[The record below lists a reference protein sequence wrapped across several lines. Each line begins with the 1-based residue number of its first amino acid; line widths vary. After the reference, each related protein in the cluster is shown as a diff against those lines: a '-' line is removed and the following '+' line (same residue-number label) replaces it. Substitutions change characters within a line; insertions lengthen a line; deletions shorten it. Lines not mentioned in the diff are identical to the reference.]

1 MKFSDQFQIT
11 LGRDDNWFDP
21 VLTMDTHLFL
31 DPFLLY
37 ASEEGHFAGSHQEV
51 VSFFNSVFQMIS
63 RSQGNSTSLYWKRA
77 VNLLQF
83 PEVEEICLGYT
94 DAGTKGSGSG
104 IELAHV
110 IASLLWE
117 AIRAGLTEI
126 RHFEEVCILGEGI
139 GADRI
144 SDITAT
150 LIRRRLAAYTR
161 EICESHNVPMNTAN
175 YLRGYYNETDERWM
189 PLEISLPTNPYN
201 RKPIL
206 LVPRNYLR
214 SLPTIN
220 PDDFWEYC
228 YTNENE
234 TLRIEYSAD
243 VTRRVDKR
251 TIVSFARRHP
261 EIRSHYVGAV
271 EERQPQP
278 YDLERD
284 PKGLI
289 QWYNFTG
296 EYCRRQ
302 PLALVVASK
311 SDFCNAI
318 DKMVEEF
325 RNYVENNEG
334 WGLLWN
340 DNRTSRSEGA
350 AQRLFLGIIK
360 HYCKAN
366 DIDIS
371 REANIG
377 RGPVDFKVSQG
388 YQLRALIELKLARNT
403 RFWNGLERQLPMYQE
418 AEGVDRGYFVVVAY
432 SDDDLRKLSDIQGR
446 VRNVNSTT
454 SYEVKC
460 VIVDARWHPL
470 SASRL

>member
-1 MKFSDQFQIT
+1 M
-11 LGRDDNWFDP
+11 
-21 VLTMDTHLFL
+21 
-31 DPFLLY
+31 
-37 ASEEGHFAGSHQEV
+37 
-51 VSFFNSVFQMIS
+51 
-63 RSQGNSTSLYWKRA
+63 
-77 VNLLQF
+77 
-83 PEVEEICLGYT
+83 
-94 DAGTKGSGSG
+94 
-104 IELAHV
+104 
-110 IASLLWE
+110 
-117 AIRAGLTEI
+117 
-126 RHFEEVCILGEGI
+126 
-139 GADRI
+139 
-144 SDITAT
+144 
-150 LIRRRLAAYTR
+150 
-161 EICESHNVPMNTAN
+161 
-175 YLRGYYNETDERWM
+175 
-189 PLEISLPTNPYN
+189 
-201 RKPIL
+201 
-206 LVPRNYLR
+206 
-214 SLPTIN
+214 
-220 PDDFWEYC
+220 
-228 YTNENE
+228 
-234 TLRIEYSAD
+234 IEYSAD

-289 QWYNFTG
+289 QWYNFAG

-318 DKMVEEF
+318 DKMIEEF

-340 DNRTSRSEGA
+340 DNRTSRSEEA

-418 AEGVDRGYFVVVAY
+418 AEGVDTGYFVVVAY
-432 SDDDLRKLSDIQGR
+432 SDDDLRKLSDIQSR
-446 VRNVNSTT
+446 VSNVNRATG
-454 SYEVKC
+454 YEVKC
-460 VIVDARWHPL
+460 IIVDARWHPL